1 MRLDHLLSRVLE
13 QSPSREIS
21 LHSFHVPYG
30 DEALNT
36 EKKFPV
42 TIQLLKLDHGLV
54 AQLVRALC

>member
-42 TIQLLKLDHGLV
+42 TIQLLKNNGLV
-54 AQLVRALC
+54 AQLVRAQS